1 MNNTSQLIESL
12 GREHLSISRIKV
24 TPISYQPEDG
34 SYIHECGPVVLTK
47 RDEAVVQIWTEEG
60 LEGIGPGSLSY
71 SEQNFDS
78 LIGQNPFDLLEA
90 NLPQGLN
97 VACWDLVGRAKNR
110 PVYQLLALD
119 QHPNP
124 RVHVYS
130 SGGVMWTYY
139 DRGDG
144 KMYGVDALIE
154 EALNYKELGFDT
166 FKWRPGTDW
175 EEAGINPKKLG
186 EICRQLRQAVGP
198 DFKLGLEKKGY
209 DSWTLEECL
218 QIAPIISD
226 LGFYFFEQPMG
237 DAGPEQFDDYLR
249 IKALMP
255 GVMLWGGE
263 SFRTFDEAEPWM
275 REGIYDAVQSDCL
288 HLGLTQNWRI
298 AQLGCETGTKIV
310 PHNWSTSLG
319 TMCNA
324 HLVAGTGGHMLE
336 FFMYPSG
343 FRYGLFKEPYRPDK
357 GVITLTDAPG
367 FGVELIDDFA
377 DKFPYRLGPNTI
389 PNPRIPEAWDRA
401 RIRARA
407 VAGRYR

>member
-175 EEAGINPKKLG
+175 EEA
-186 EICRQLRQAVGP
+186 
-198 DFKLGLEKKGY
+198 
-209 DSWTLEECL
+209 
-218 QIAPIISD
+218 
-226 LGFYFFEQPMG
+226 
-237 DAGPEQFDDYLR
+237 
-249 IKALMP
+249 
-255 GVMLWGGE
+255 
-263 SFRTFDEAEPWM
+263 
-275 REGIYDAVQSDCL
+275 
-288 HLGLTQNWRI
+288 
-298 AQLGCETGTKIV
+298 
-310 PHNWSTSLG
+310 
-319 TMCNA
+319 
-324 HLVAGTGGHMLE
+324 
-336 FFMYPSG
+336 
-343 FRYGLFKEPYRPDK
+343 
-357 GVITLTDAPG
+357 
-367 FGVELIDDFA
+367 
-377 DKFPYRLGPNTI
+377 
-389 PNPRIPEAWDRA
+389 
-401 RIRARA
+401 
-407 VAGRYR
+407 